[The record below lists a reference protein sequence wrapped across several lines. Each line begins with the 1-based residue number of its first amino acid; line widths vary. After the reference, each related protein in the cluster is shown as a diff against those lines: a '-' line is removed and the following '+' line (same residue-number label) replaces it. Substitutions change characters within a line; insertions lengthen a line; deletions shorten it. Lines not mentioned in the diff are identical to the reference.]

1 MEIIMVLPLLI
12 RMSLDDCHAE
22 METSKTEDQE
32 VYKQTSII
40 KKIMWLPYICLNMT
54 NWKSANSKMFRYS
67 SKFIN
72 TLLFLH
78 IWDHFVDI
86 VKVKVIAT

>member
-22 METSKTEDQE
+22 TETSKTEDQE

-40 KKIMWLPYICLNMT
+40 KQKLCGYHT
-54 NWKSANSKMFRYS
+54 Y
-67 SKFIN
+67 
-72 TLLFLH
+72 T
-78 IWDHFVDI
+78 
-86 VKVKVIAT
+86 